1 MIHMEERL
9 HQRVV
14 GQDEAIEAVSNTIRR
29 ARAGLQDPNRP
40 LGSFLFLGPTGV
52 GKTELA
58 KALAEFLFDDEQA
71 IVRIDMSEFQERHTV
86 SRLIGAP
93 PGYVGYEEGGHLTE
107 AVRRRPYSIV
117 LLDEIEKAHPDVFNV
132 LLQVLD
138 DGRLTDGQGR
148 TVDFKNTVIIMTSN
162 IGSQWITDV
171 AAGDYDGD
179 EGAGHGGGQGAISS
193 RSSSTA
199 STR

>member
-1 MIHMEERL
+1 MLEGEREKIIHMEERL

-40 LGSFLFLGPTGV
+40 LGSFLFMGPTGV

-107 AVRRRPYSIV
+107 AVRRKPYSIV
-117 LLDEIEKAHPDVFNV
+117 LLDEIEKAHQDVFNV

-148 TVDFKNTVIIMTSN
+148 TVDFKNTVDHHDI
-162 IGSQWITDV
+162 
-171 AAGDYDGD
+171 
-179 EGAGHGGGQGAISS
+179 EH
-193 RSSSTA
+193 RRA
-199 STR
+199 SG